1 MEVISYFSYKGGA
14 GRSSIACNV
23 MPFLAEKLDPT
34 PEQPIIVVDMDIDSA
49 GLTFLMQKETEGAV
63 KQIEYST
70 QEFIQTSL
78 KGSFIGSGIGPDS
91 NRTADKHPFFQ
102 KLNPVGT
109 EFGLGEG
116 ERNDRKILL
125 LEAKPGAEFESY
137 NGGGKLLEN
146 PLKKLYKLCM
156 SYGCKALIFDTPAGD
171 QLTAKWSMGVSDT
184 VVCCMRITFQF
195 RRGTVNYLN
204 RLGNENDG
212 KRCIIVPNAVPQ
224 ESIKVNGIT
233 FDSDYIRK
241 SIIKDMSG
249 DALKSDEPDLRML
262 EDGFLGIPEV
272 KRFKFLEGI
281 LYKFNEHQDDEKKAL
296 ESYKKLSDVILKA
309 KQ

>member
-1 MEVISYFSYKGGA
+1 METISYFSYKGGA

-23 MPFLAEKLDPT
+23 MPFLAERLDPT
-34 PEQPIIVVDMDIDSA
+34 PEHPIVVVDMDIDSA

-63 KQIEYST
+63 KQAEYNT

-78 KGSFIGSGIGPDS
+78 KGSFVGSGLGPDS

-125 LEAKPGAEFESY
+125 LEAKPGAEFDSY
-137 NGGGKLLEN
+137 NGGALKDN
-146 PLKKLYKLCM
+146 PLKNLSKLCR

-171 QLTAKWSMGVSDT
+171 QQTANWSMDVSNI

-195 RRGTVNYLN
+195 RRGTALYLK
-204 RLGNENDG
+204 RLGNKSDD

-224 ESIKVNGIT
+224 NSVKVNDT
-233 FDSDYIRK
+233 TYDLDYIRK
-241 SIIKDMSG
+241 SILKDMSG
-249 DALKSDEPDLRML
+249 DVFKDNEPDMRML

-272 KRFKFLEGI
+272 QRFKFLEGI
-281 LYKFNEHQDDEKKAL
+281 LYKFNEYQDDEKEAMKCY
-296 ESYKKLSDVILKA
+296 SRLSDIILKA